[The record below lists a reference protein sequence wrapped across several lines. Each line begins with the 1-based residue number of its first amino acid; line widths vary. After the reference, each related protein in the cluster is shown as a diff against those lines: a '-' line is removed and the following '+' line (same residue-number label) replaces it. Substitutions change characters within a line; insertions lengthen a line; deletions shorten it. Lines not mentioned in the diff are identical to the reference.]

1 MKNTVIQTVTGP
13 IEINKL
19 GITLMHEHLLIDIP
33 YSWHKPTE
41 ASKVALAKAPV
52 NPEIIGELK
61 CDPYINLDNI
71 QMSDI
76 YDATYEVMKF
86 KELGGQTIVDAT
98 SRYNGRDP
106 LALKAIAQRTGLN
119 IVMGG
124 GYFLEKSLPDKVKDM
139 SIEDAKEEV
148 IKEITIGVDGS
159 EIKVGIIGEAGV
171 GINMTD
177 VEVKLLRA
185 QSRAQVVTNVP
196 LTIHTYGWGRPC
208 HKIIDIVAEEG
219 ANLKMVIL
227 DHMNPSGNDLKYQV
241 SLLERGVFLEYDMIG
256 MDYYYPG
263 EGQSPSDEE
272 NARAIKNLIDAGYI
286 NQILLS
292 QDVFLKM
299 MLTKYGGNGYGYILK
314 HFLPRLKSLGINDQQ
329 IYTLLVENPQ
339 RVFIG
344 E

>member
-1 MKNTVIQTVTGP
+1 MKSIMVQTVNGP
-13 IEINKL
+13 IEVSKL
-19 GITLMHEHLLIDIP
+19 GVTLMHEHLLIDIP

-61 CDPYINLDNI
+61 YDPYINLDNI

-86 KELGGQTIVDAT
+86 KELGGQTIIDAT

-124 GYFLEKSLPDKVKDM
+124 GYFMEKSLPDKVKDM
-139 SIEDAKEEV
+139 SIEDAKEKV

-159 EIKVGIIGEAGV
+159 GIKVGIIGEAGV

-177 VEVKLLRA
+177 IEVKLLRA
-185 QSRAQVVTNVP
+185 QSRAQAVTNVP

-227 DHMNPSGNDLKYQV
+227 DHMNPSG
-241 SLLERGVFLEYDMIG
+241 G

-299 MLTKYGGNGYGYILK
+299 MLTKYGGNGYGHILK
-314 HFLPRLKSLGINDQQ
+314 HFLPRLKSLGVNDQQ